1 MKQVC
6 AHVLVSGIV
15 QGVYYRYSMLKEAK
29 NNAVSGWVR
38 NLPDGRVE
46 AHLQGQK
53 EDVEAVIL
61 WAKKGPPGAQVTE
74 VEVEW
79 GVPDKEYNDFDVI
92 G

>member
-1 MKQVC
+1 MKKVC
-6 AHVLVSGIV
+6 AHLLVSGIV

-29 NNAVSGWVR
+29 SKAVSGWVR

-46 AHLQGQK
+46 AHLQGRK

-61 WAKKGPPGAQVTE
+61 WAKKGPPGARVSE

-79 GVPDKEYNDFDVI
+79 VVPQKEYSDFDI
-92 G
+92 TG

>member
-1 MKQVC
+1 MKKVC
-6 AHVLVSGIV
+6 AHLLVSGIV

-29 NNAVSGWVR
+29 SNAVSGWVR

-46 AHLQGQK
+46 AHLQGRK

-61 WAKKGPPGAQVTE
+61 WAKKGPPGARVSE

-79 GVPDKEYNDFDVI
+79 VVPQKEYSDFNI
-92 G
+92 TG